1 MIFFVVLLLLLAL
14 LTSILYALKLRD
26 VVQQAPKLQLKP
38 YAGELLPLS
47 VIIPA
52 YNEAENIEDCV
63 CSVLSSTDLPPEKL
77 EVWVV
82 DDQSTDETWEI
93 LQRLQTRLNDPRLK
107 LMAGQP
113 RPDEQVWL
121 GKNWACAQAAAVAQG
136 DYLLFLDADLRL
148 NEGAIA
154 TALQFAQQQQTD
166 LFTICPTVVCDC
178 MAEWLAQPL
187 IIHTMLIGFDFKAV
201 NDPTTDAAFAAGM
214 FMLFRRAAYEQIG
227 GHTAVADQVVEDVE
241 LGRLVKYSGLKL
253 NCFLGNELASVRMY
267 RTWSALWEG
276 WTKNLYAG
284 GQRNLVGMAKF
295 VVVIFLM
302 CTVPWIGLFISIA
315 HLTQNWSLWS
325 LVALILSLITLAM
338 HYIIRRIGSSASGIP
353 LRYWWLTGLG
363 GLFVV
368 AIGLTSV
375 LKTETGWGWTW
386 RGRPLAGISKNSLK
400 QST

>member
-1 MIFFVVLLLLLAL
+1 MLLMVLLLLLSL
-14 LTSILYALKLRD
+14 LASILYALKLRD
-26 VVQQAPKLQLKP
+26 AAQEAPRLPLHPQ
-38 YAGELLPLS
+38 AGELPPLS

-63 CSVLSSTDLPPEKL
+63 CSVLSSTNLPPETL

-82 DDQSTDETWEI
+82 DDQSVDETWEI

-113 RPDEQVWL
+113 RPSEPIWL

-154 TALQFAQQQQTD
+154 TTLQFAQPQQTD
-166 LFTICPTVVCDC
+166 LFTICPAIVCGC
-178 MAEWLAQPL
+178 LAEWLAQPL
-187 IIHTMLIGFDFKAV
+187 IIHTMVIGFDFKAV
-201 NDPTTDAAFAAGM
+201 NDPSTDAAFAAGM

-267 RTWSALWEG
+267 RTWAALWEG

-284 GQRNLVGMAKF
+284 GQRNPVNMAKF
-295 VVVIFLM
+295 VLVILLM
-302 CTVPWIGLFISIA
+302 CVVPWVGLLISIA
-315 HLTQNWSLWS
+315 SLIQTGNLW
-325 LVALILSLITLAM
+325 SLITLTLSLLTIAM
-338 HYIIRRIGSSASGIP
+338 HYLIRRIGSLASGISP
-353 LRYWWLTGLG
+353 RYWWLTGLG
-363 GLFVV
+363 GVFVA

-386 RGRPLAGISKNSLK
+386 RGRPLTGVSKHSLK
-400 QST
+400 QPG